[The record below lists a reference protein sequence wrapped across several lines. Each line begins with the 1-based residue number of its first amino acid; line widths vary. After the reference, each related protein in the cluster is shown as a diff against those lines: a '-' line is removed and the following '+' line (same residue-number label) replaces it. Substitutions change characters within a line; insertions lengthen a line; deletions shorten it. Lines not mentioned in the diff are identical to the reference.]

1 MRSAT
6 MIRKGRDVQPPR
18 QASLWRMPGESVRRT
33 PQHPIRSVEQDR
45 EEQDVLASTDQAL
58 QQHEDM
64 GLSAPAV
71 MTSQTR
77 ESYLASLLER
87 VAQADAQALAALY
100 DATSSYMYGL
110 ARCILQNQTIAEDV
124 LIEVYTQ
131 VYQQASHYDPRRG
144 TPSAWLLML
153 TRSRALDRRRSEALR
168 QRWEASMDLAANLP
182 VSTSDPEEDSA
193 AAELRQVIQTAMAAL
208 SPEQRQVIE
217 IAYYEGCSH
226 SEIAVKLGQ
235 PLGTVKTRLRLG
247 LTALRRLLQPI
258 LSEEPACPIHD

>member
-1 MRSAT
+1 M
-6 MIRKGRDVQPPR
+6 K
-18 QASLWRMPGESVRRT
+18 
-33 PQHPIRSVEQDR
+33 
-45 EEQDVLASTDQAL
+45 
-58 QQHEDM
+58 
-64 GLSAPAV
+64 LSAPAV
-71 MTSQTR
+71 ETSQTR

-87 VAQADAQALAALY
+87 IAQADAQALAALY
-100 DATSSYMYGL
+100 DATSPYMYGL
-110 ARCILQNQTIAEDV
+110 ARCILQSQTIAEDV

-144 TPSAWLLML
+144 TPSAWLLTL

-168 QRWEASMDLAANLP
+168 QRWEASMGLAANLP
-182 VSTSDPEEDSA
+182 ASTSDPEEDSA

-208 SPEQRQVIE
+208 SPEQRQVVE

-247 LTALRRLLQPI
+247 LTALRRLLQPV
-258 LSEEPACPIHD
+258 LLEEMPCLIHD

>member
-1 MRSAT
+1 MRSIA
-6 MIRKGRDVQPPR
+6 RDR
-18 QASLWRMPGESVRRT
+18 Q
-33 PQHPIRSVEQDR
+33 
-45 EEQDVLASTDQAL
+45 EQDVLASTDQAL
-58 QQHEDM
+58 QQRE
-64 GLSAPAV
+64 GIELSAMAV
-71 MTSQTR
+71 VTSQTR
-77 ESYLASLLER
+77 ELYLASLLER

-100 DATSSYMYGL
+100 DATSPYMYGL
-110 ARCILQNQTIAEDV
+110 ARCILQNQSLAEDV

-144 TPSAWLLML
+144 TPSAWLLTL

-168 QRWEASMDLAANLP
+168 QRWEASMDLAVNLP
-182 VSTSDPEEDSA
+182 TSTSGPEEDSA

-208 SPEQRQVIE
+208 SPEQRQVVE

-247 LTALRRLLQPI
+247 LTALRRLLQPV